1 MRLARV
7 TPLVTTAFVVLPGW
21 ASPASRVSAC
31 RWANGGRGVE
41 RGVLRG
47 DVDGDGRPDTVS
59 IVARYRA
66 LPIFPSCTVA
76 RVRHL

>member
-1 MRLARV
+1 MRLASV

-31 RWANGGRGVE
+31 RWADGGRVKTLAALPE
-41 RGVLRG
+41 FRG
-47 DVDGDGRPDTVS
+47 DG
-59 IVARYRA
+59 